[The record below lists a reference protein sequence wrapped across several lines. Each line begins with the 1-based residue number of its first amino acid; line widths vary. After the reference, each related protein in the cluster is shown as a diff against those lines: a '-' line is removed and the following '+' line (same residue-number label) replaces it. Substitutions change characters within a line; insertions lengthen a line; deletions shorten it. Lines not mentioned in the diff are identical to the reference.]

1 MTLGEGGEGVFRPP
15 EKSRLSTLAPQ
26 RDFVGGPPETVGR
39 HPVVKS

>member
-1 MTLGEGGEGVFRPP
+1 MTLGGGALFRPP

-26 RDFVGGPPETVGR
+26 RDFVGGPPETVGG